1 MLTIVHWVI
10 PCVWPVICILG
21 LMYCVGRA
29 HNKVIVRTIP
39 KEGFPVEDG
48 GAARVRFWKT
58 EPLRMRQ
65 TWKVKAWV
73 GWGLGLVI
81 GLLLIFLFC
90 YVIPYGASTIYTSL
104 ISAGLV
110 AFVCF
115 VKFNPT

>member
-1 MLTIVHWVI
+1 
-10 PCVWPVICILG
+10 
-21 LMYCVGRA
+21 MYCVGRA